1 MTHDEVQA
9 LASEYVLG
17 ALDEVTR
24 GRVAAHLSS
33 CQACAADIRQV
44 AQALDGIGRSVP
56 DVAPPGSLRDRIA
69 GIPARVPQIPAA
81 APTRAGAGPVPSP
94 AIRTAPRSAPWF
106 AAIAASLIAAVAT
119 WQAFGAR
126 AEIQRLRRE
135 LAQMQVMVGEGQVA
149 RASLQEQV
157 DEFTRLAGVL
167 RASDVVTYSLA
178 GSGAAA
184 SAKARAYVTHKNG
197 MAFYAEG
204 LPSLPAGKVYQLWVI
219 VGSTPV
225 SAGTF
230 SPDANGRVQT
240 VVPTPDIAAL
250 PGIVA
255 VTLEPAGG
263 LPKPSTDPILVGTAL
278 PQ

>member
-33 CQACAADIRQV
+33 CQACAADFRQV
-44 AQALDGIGRSVP
+44 AQVLDGIGRSVP
-56 DVAPPGSLRDRIA
+56 DVAPPASLRERIA
-69 GIPARVPQIPAA
+69 GIPGRAPQIPA
-81 APTRAGAGPVPSP
+81 RAGAGRVPSA
-94 AIRTAPRSAPWF
+94 AIRTAPRGAPWF
-106 AAIAASLIAAVAT
+106 AAIAASLVAAVAM

-178 GSGAAA
+178 GSGTAA

-240 VVPTPDIAAL
+240 VVATPDIAAL

-263 LPKPSTDPILVGTAL
+263 LPKPSTDPILVGTAI